1 MIDTNVI
8 TATQSDTV
16 EARPDSHP
24 DSRMPVR
31 SGRIPVENRFHML
44 MYAWQVPDML
54 DDLDAV
60 LEDAPTLRA
69 LLTWMLSHYTRR
81 LIRRGLRGDYVDIS
95 EPLRTVRGRIDFTRT
110 VSGLLLHRGEL
121 HCDYQEYSLN
131 VPRNQIIIS
140 TLFRQLGDRYAAI
153 ERENT
158 EELAGLRS
166 EVEVL
171 VRRLSEIDRVHIS
184 DRMIATEMRKLGRN
198 EREYRLVMLICQL
211 LNRPRLPEYEDDGSR
226 FGDVEFLQKE
236 RVYEKFVAN
245 FYRYHHGDQ
254 WVVEP
259 QRQFRWP
266 ETVTSTGTLKLPVMR
281 PDIVMRHRE
290 SGRVLIID
298 TKWSGTVAGGR
309 YDKRVKT
316 GDLYQVWSYLSSQ
329 EHRRCDGDFA
339 NSTGILLYAQPYSG
353 LESLETR
360 IRSHPFRVHTL
371 DLSQPWQR
379 IEDDLRGLIRAINM
393 DRQDLQD

>member
-1 MIDTNVI
+1 MNTSVSNV
-8 TATQSDTV
+8 AQSVTV
-16 EARPDSHP
+16 ETRSGSHL
-24 DSRMPVR
+24 DSRMPVQ

-54 DDLDAV
+54 DDLDAA
-60 LEDAPTLRA
+60 LENAPTLRA
-69 LLTWMLSHYTRR
+69 LLTWMLAHYSRR
-81 LIRRGLRGDYVDIS
+81 QIRRGLRGDYVDIS

-110 VSGLLLHRGEL
+110 VSDLLLHRGEL

-140 TLFRQLGDRYAAI
+140 TLFRQLGGRYAAI
-153 ERENT
+153 ERDDT
-158 EELAGLRS
+158 EQMAGLRS
-166 EVEVL
+166 EVEAL
-171 VRRLSEIDRVHIS
+171 VRRMSEIDRVHVS

-198 EREYRLVMLICQL
+198 EREYRLIMLICRL
-211 LNRPRLPEYEDDGSR
+211 LNRPRLPVDDADGSR
-226 FGDVEFLQKE
+226 FRDVEFLQKE

-254 WVVEP
+254 WLVEP

-266 ETVTSTGTLKLPVMR
+266 ETLDPVGTMKLPVMR

-290 SGRVLIID
+290 TDRVFVID
-298 TKWSGTVAGGR
+298 TKWSGTVSGGR

-329 EHRRCDGDFA
+329 EHQGWGRDFA

-353 LESLETR
+353 PESLETR

-371 DLSQPWQR
+371 DLSQDWR
-379 IEDDLRGLIRAINM
+379 SIECDLRELINM